1 MMKPIIPTFLVYL
14 LSVTL
19 VFAAGSEFTILTENA
34 PPTNYINEQ
43 SRLTGPSTEI
53 VREILT
59 RLGWKSTIHVYP
71 WARAYALAIEGPKTV
86 LFSTTRT
93 TARESLFK
101 WVGPIFEQRQI
112 LYKKAGSPL
121 EITTLDDAR
130 EVAAIGT
137 YYNDTAEQYLKDK
150 GFTNIE
156 SVPVDSLNIQKLI
169 YGRTQLWAT
178 GDAAINTRI
187 LQAGFHPTVVEE
199 AFVLQSIY
207 LYIAFSN
214 DTTDKV
220 VNRWQEILNDIKKEG
235 LYERV
240 LRKYSVNKRA
250 EELLPP

>member
-1 MMKPIIPTFLVYL
+1 MRAIIPLILLYF

-19 VFAAGSEFTILTENA
+19 VLADGSEFTLLTEDA

-53 VREILT
+53 VGEILN

-71 WARAYALAIEGPKTV
+71 WARAYAMTIEGPKTV

-112 LYKKAGSPL
+112 LCKKAGSPL
-121 EITTLDDAR
+121 EITTLDDAKK
-130 EVAAIGT
+130 VTAIGT
-137 YYNDTAEQYLKDK
+137 YYNDTAEQFLKNV

-187 LQAGFHPTVVEE
+187 LQAGFHPTDIEE
-199 AFVLQSIY
+199 AFVLQSMY
-207 LYIAFSN
+207 LYIAFSK
-214 DTTDKV
+214 DTTDEM
-220 VNRWQEILNDIKKEG
+220 VNRWQEILDDIKKEG
-235 LYERV
+235 LYEKI
-240 LRKYSVNKRA
+240 LRKYTVNKQA
-250 EELLPP
+250 KQSLPP